1 MTTNAPSNQH
11 YIPQFVLRNFRD
23 QHTKKLQAFNK
34 DTGYFSRPGPRSLFS
49 QNDRYTMYSD
59 GGHLDDY
66 AADNKLT
73 RIESDAAPNIRT
85 IIDAARLDVFPAL
98 SPSRRD
104 RCKRFYVHSILRIP
118 EHALRILKK
127 RNFDDAVYEGYRRF
141 ATAHGLAVHDRHRFD
156 LAPEWTN
163 LKQMLQHNYQARVAA
178 ALHPDDQDAVDHY
191 VNNWELIVAVTRDQA
206 TRFVIGG
213 CAVMRDSV
221 IDDNP
226 FDWLP
231 VAPDVAI
238 SIRPTPGV
246 GHLLEI
252 QPDEVDRINAASFA
266 QSRIVATRDRSD
278 LERVIAL
285 HSTAR

>member
-1 MTTNAPSNQH
+1 
-11 YIPQFVLRNFRD
+11 
-23 QHTKKLQAFNK
+23 
-34 DTGYFSRPGPRSLFS
+34 
-49 QNDRYTMYSD
+49 MYRD

-66 AADNKLT
+66 EADDKLT
-73 RIESDAAPNIRT
+73 RIENDAAPNIRT

-98 SPSRRD
+98 SSTRRAP
-104 RCKRFYVHSILRIP
+104 CKRFYVHSILRIP
-118 EHALRILKK
+118 ENAQRILNN

-141 ATAHGLAVHDRHRFD
+141 ATAHGLTVHDRHRFD
-156 LAPEWTN
+156 SAPEWAN

-191 VNNWELIVAVTRDQA
+191 VNNWELIVAVIRDPA
-206 TRFVIGG
+206 IMFVIGG
-213 CAVMRDSV
+213 CAVMRDSA

-238 SIRPTPGV
+238 SIRPTSGV

-252 QPDEVDRINAASFA
+252 QLHEVDRINAASFA
-266 QSRIVATRDRSD
+266 QSRIIAAQRKSD
-278 LERVIAL
+278 LERVICGGS
-285 HSTAR
+285 STQEAN